1 MRKQKHK
8 VYFLHQGDFCNLV
21 REIKYTQVT
30 TIHSSLCLGSGE
42 LYNEALKSSE
52 KMLHL
57 GIREDFSGERGCELG
72 HKDKQ
77 KFCRWLSWREGEFPK
92 HKDLSNHI
100 NTFVEVGKGKSYF
113 TNRK

>member
-1 MRKQKHK
+1 MKSVMHSCALLVGMYPSFHSLEKLPLRARYCIGTNEKTKTNK

-42 LYNEALKSSE
+42 LYNQALKSSE

-57 GIREDFSGERGCELG
+57 GIREDFLGERGCELG
-72 HKDKQ
+72 HKDK
-77 KFCRWLSWREGEFPK
+77 
-92 HKDLSNHI
+92 
-100 NTFVEVGKGKSYF
+100 
-113 TNRK
+113 